1 MQSFV
6 RIPKLCRFAA
16 ASLTCA
22 LSFALA
28 LPGSAQSLGADAAEL
43 LVRETWY
50 EGLPLSEAKKIDA
63 AGAARLIEM
72 LEDPEDREHHA
83 NILMALAASGQL
95 GAYEAIAAWATLP
108 RSGEVDRA
116 QFRAWQTLP
125 HALGELSRRDP
136 RALHLLAGQLD
147 MPAPDWRFRH
157 HNSAR
162 IRQLTR
168 RGAASG
174 LAHSGRPEAA
184 AMLQHAAAKATDE
197 PAFKAHLRECQAQHR
212 RLEGRAR

>member
-1 MQSFV
+1 MRSI
-6 RIPKLCRFAA
+6 RTPKVCQLAA
-16 ASLTCA
+16 VLLSSVFSLAVA
-22 LSFALA
+22 LS
-28 LPGSAQSLGADAAEL
+28 GSAQALDADAAEL

-50 EGLPLSEAKKIDA
+50 EGLPLEEAEKIDA

-72 LEDPEDREHHA
+72 LENRQDREHHA
-83 NILMALAASGQL
+83 NILMALAAGGQL

-116 QFRAWQTLP
+116 HFRAWQALP
-125 HALGELSRRDP
+125 HALGVLARRDP

-147 MPAPDWRFRH
+147 TPALDWRFRH
-157 HNSAR
+157 HDGAR

-184 AMLQHAAAKATDE
+184 VMLQLAAGKATDD
-197 PAFKAHLRECQAQHR
+197 PAFQAHLRECQAQHR
-212 RLEGRAR
+212 ELERQAR